1 MARKDAFDEARRAQE
16 KAYFREP
23 AVLNMIMT
31 LVLGG
36 ALTLSAFAQQTVS
49 YKTTSVTGCLE
60 EQPGPKY
67 VLRDVK
73 KLKVI
78 AELEPVVFPV
88 QTFAKY
94 MGKQVRLQGRL
105 SAGNDPVIMRV
116 RGIKGLPGPCAAK

>member
-1 MARKDAFDEARRAQE
+1 M
-16 KAYFREP
+16 
-23 AVLNMIMT
+23 M
-31 LVLGG
+31 LVVGG
-36 ALTLSAFAQQTVS
+36 AMGLSAAAQTVS

-73 KLKVI
+73 QRKVI

-88 QTFAKY
+88 ETFAKY

-116 RGIKGLPGPCAAK
+116 RAIKALSGACAGK

>member
-1 MARKDAFDEARRAQE
+1 
-16 KAYFREP
+16 
-23 AVLNMIMT
+23 
-31 LVLGG
+31 
-36 ALTLSAFAQQTVS
+36 
-49 YKTTSVTGCLE
+49 
-60 EQPGPKY
+60 

-73 KLKVI
+73 QVKVI

-116 RGIKGLPGPCAAK
+116 RGSRASPALVPEVDDEEPSSP

>member
-1 MARKDAFDEARRAQE
+1 MAQKNAFDELRKARWRRRGIRITLLVCALAFSASAQ
-16 KAYFREP
+16 R
-23 AVLNMIMT
+23 
-31 LVLGG
+31 
-36 ALTLSAFAQQTVS
+36 TVS

-73 KLKVI
+73 QMKVI
-78 AELEPVVFPV
+78 AELEPVIFPV
-88 QTFAKY
+88 QTFSKY

-116 RGIKGLPGPCAAK
+116 RGIKGLSGPCAAK

>member
-1 MARKDAFDEARRAQE
+1 MKIR
-16 KAYFREP
+16 
-23 AVLNMIMT
+23 MM

-36 ALTLSAFAQQTVS
+36 ALAVSAAGQQSVS

-88 QTFAKY
+88 ETFAKY
-94 MGKQVRLQGRL
+94 IGKQVKLQGRL
-105 SAGNDPVIMRV
+105 SAGNDPAIMRV
-116 RGIKGLPGPCAAK
+116 RGIKALSGPCAAK

>member
-1 MARKDAFDEARRAQE
+1 M
-16 KAYFREP
+16 
-23 AVLNMIMT
+23 M
-31 LVLGG
+31 LVIAG
-36 ALTLSAFAQQTVS
+36 ALALSAAAQHTVS

-73 KLKVI
+73 QQKVI

-105 SAGNDPVIMRV
+105 SAGNDPVTMRV
-116 RGIKGLPGPCAAK
+116 RAIKALSGACAAK

>member
-1 MARKDAFDEARRAQE
+1 MNI
-16 KAYFREP
+16 P
-23 AVLNMIMT
+23 MI
-31 LVLGG
+31 LVVGG
-36 ALTLSAFAQQTVS
+36 ALALSAAAQQTVS

-88 QTFAKY
+88 ETFAKY
-94 MGKQVRLQGRL
+94 MGKQVRLLGRL

-116 RGIKGLPGPCAAK
+116 RGIKALSGGCAAK